1 MMADKYS
8 TLERCRIC
16 GNAQLAKVLDLGRQ
30 ELTGVFP
37 RTMHEAVTSGPLQ
50 LVKCTGD
57 GTCGLL
63 QLGHSFDLNE
73 MYGDNYGYRSGLNP
87 SMVAHLQAKVARVRQ
102 LVDLGEGD
110 LVLDIGSNDGTT
122 LAAYPCNLQLDLLGI
137 DPTAEKFRDYY
148 PAHVGLAAE
157 FFSAELFSRICPGRK
172 ARVVTSFSMF
182 YDLEEPQRFMQDVHE
197 VLANNGIWMFEQSYM
212 PSMLEMSSYD
222 TVCHE
227 HLEYYAL
234 RQVKWMADRTGFR
247 IVDLE
252 FNDVNGG
259 SFSVAMAKSNGHVP
273 ESPEVARVLA
283 REDAAGL
290 DTLDPYRKFAVRVEK
305 SRRELREF
313 INNARAGGRVVGA
326 LGASTKGNVLL
337 QYCGLGPDDIV
348 AIGEVNQDKIGRSTP
363 GTRIPIVDESE
374 LLARKPDYLMV
385 LPWHFRQFFLG
396 NPRFDAFTLVFPL
409 PSLEIITAEDR
420 HPARN
425 AVARDV

>member
-1 MMADKYS
+1 MADKYS

-16 GNAQLAKVLDLGRQ
+16 GNPQLVKVLDLGEQ
-30 ELTGVFP
+30 VLTGVFP
-37 RTMHEAVTSGPLQ
+37 RTIREDVTSGPLQ
-50 LVKCTGD
+50 LVKCTGQEA
-57 GTCGLL
+57 CGLL
-63 QLGHSFDLNE
+63 QLGHSYDIGE
-73 MYGDNYGYRSGLNP
+73 MYGENYGYRSGLNP
-87 SMVAHLQAKVARVRQ
+87 SMVAHLAAKVARVRQ
-102 LVDLGEGD
+102 LVDLRKGD
-110 LVLDIGSNDGTT
+110 FVLDIGSNDGTT
-122 LAAYPCNLQLDLLGI
+122 LAAYPRTLGLDLVGI
-137 DPTAEKFRDYY
+137 DPTAEKFRSHY
-148 PAHVGLAAE
+148 PAHVGLAAD
-157 FFSAELFSRICPGRK
+157 FFSAELISRLHPGRK

-197 VLANNGIWMFEQSYM
+197 VLADDGIWMFEQSYM
-212 PSMLEMSSYD
+212 PSMLEMNSYD

-259 SFSVAMAKSNGHVP
+259 SFSVAMAKSDGHVP
-273 ESPEVARVLA
+273 ESAQVALVLA

-290 DTLDPYRKFAVRVEK
+290 DTLDPYRKFAVQVEE

-313 INNARAGGRVVGA
+313 IANARAGGQVVGA

-337 QYCGLGPDDIV
+337 QHCGLGPEDIV
-348 AIGEVNQDKIGRSTP
+348 AIGEVNQDKVGRTTP
-363 GTRIPIVDESE
+363 GTRIPIVDETE

-409 PSLEIITAEDR
+409 PSLEIMAAGDR
-420 HPARN
+420 QSALDTQ
-425 AVARDV
+425 ARDT